1 MKKLFVNMR
10 YLIVPAMSVITIL
23 GLLSGGNYV
32 WTGVILFGLA
42 CIFLGAHL
50 SNNAVSYT
58 HLRAHET

>member
-32 WTGVILFGLA
+32 WTF
-42 CIFLGAHL
+42 FLGY
-50 SNNAVSYT
+50 VQ
-58 HLRAHET
+58 